1 MSIKILAVD
10 DSKTIRLIVAK
21 AFKPFDCRILEAENG
36 VAGLAVA
43 KREKPDL
50 ILLDYTMPVMDGL
63 EVLARL
69 RSDPD
74 LKATPVIMLTAEAGR
89 DTVTKIARLGVR
101 DYLIK
106 PFQGE
111 LLVERVGRVVDLRT
125 KSDAVIGNKRFDD
138 PISLLVVDDKPAIAE
153 QIRAG
158 LAGTPWKVTS
168 ASQPAHALELC
179 QAQGIDFVLASF
191 SLPDEGA
198 QRLVQDLRACAG
210 TASIPIFGL
219 CVKTAAADH
228 ADFANAGFGG
238 LLTKPIDCA
247 DLKARVSK
255 TLKLETSYKYFQ
267 QHDGVLVL
275 SLPDKFNPEVRDT
288 VLPEL
293 NSRLSAIV
301 DAGGDKLI
309 LDLSAIEEAT
319 LPVMELVLSA
329 TQAAADLSIRHAM
342 VGSENLRAQC
352 RKNYEESQA
361 WQFAATVEAAAALLK

>member
-1 MSIKILAVD
+1 MSIRILAVD

-21 AFKPFDCRILEAENG
+21 AFKPFDCVILEAENG
-36 VAGLAVA
+36 VAGLAAA

-89 DTVTKIARLGVR
+89 ETVTKIARLGVR

-111 LLVERVGRVVDLRT
+111 LLVERVGRVVDLKT
-125 KSDAVIGNKRFDD
+125 KSGAVAGNKRFDD

-179 QAQGIDFVLASF
+179 RAQGIDFVLASF
-191 SLPDEGA
+191 SLSDQGA

-228 ADFANAGFGG
+228 ADFADAGFGG

-247 DLKARVSK
+247 DLKAKVSK
-255 TLKLETSYKYFQ
+255 ALKLETSYKYFQ

-275 SLPDKFNPEVRDT
+275 SLPNKFNPEVRDA

-309 LDLSAIEEAT
+309 LDLSAIEEPT

-342 VGSENLRAQC
+342 VGSDNLRAQC